1 VHRLYSVRTGR
12 ERLGL
17 QDVFWREI
25 RLIGEDEAFDPMK
38 NRLGFVAELVELAD
52 SAAERPPKTRRR
64 VDHLRR
70 TADVAKIHCARNGVE
85 IDAAGLD
92 GRKRARSRE
101 WRENPHR

>member
-17 QDVFWREI
+17 QGVLWREI
-25 RLIGEDEAFDPMK
+25 RLIGENKAFDPMK
-38 NRLGFVAELVELAD
+38 NRLGFVAELVKLAD
-52 SAAERPPKTRRR
+52 ATAERPPKTRRR

-70 TADVAKIHCARNGVE
+70 TADVIKIHCPGNGVE

-101 WRENPHR
+101 WREHPHR